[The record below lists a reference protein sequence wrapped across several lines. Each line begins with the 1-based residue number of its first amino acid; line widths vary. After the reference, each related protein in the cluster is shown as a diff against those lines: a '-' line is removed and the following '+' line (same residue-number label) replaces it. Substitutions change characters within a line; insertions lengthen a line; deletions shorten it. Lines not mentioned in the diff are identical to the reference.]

1 MKGTV
6 MSAVSLV
13 TLVACAETGMNVIDN
28 GGFEKFSGGKRVTRW
43 AYGRGWLAAEG
54 VGVDGSRAL
63 VYENS
68 DPEFSSTPRQ
78 NVELEKGRTYAI
90 EADILIDGTL
100 KGPHG
105 NGASVYAEWFDA
117 NNKWLGGVYTD
128 EIKTTDGKWRH
139 VSAMSSAIKTNAVHF
154 SVGLGVTKGCTGKVT
169 FDNVKLARWYNP
181 RLQGLYTSAYR
192 DSTADGEVELFAA
205 LDMTDGKISDY
216 TGQFVWRGA
225 DGRVHTDAPSSMDGE
240 FARLRLNVRD
250 IAMGRSTITFVLF
263 KSNGEIDARREIHFE
278 RVREASHRAVFVD
291 NHCRIRVDGKP
302 FFPIGVYGGVKS
314 MDKLKGIGVNTLM
327 LYGAPGRDT
336 LECARTNG
344 LMVIA
349 GINHV
354 FAGTRLAPKGVM
366 TEQDEKAWLAKYV
379 DKLRFHS
386 ALLAW
391 YTLDELPLT
400 MLARLKDRCELMA
413 QLDPD
418 HPTWVC
424 LNHPH
429 QTRSYLSS
437 FDIAGADPY
446 PVPRDPI
453 VTAADWTRATVRGC
467 AGRRAVWMVPQI
479 FSWASYNR
487 KDGRVPT
494 REEIRNMTWQC
505 IAEGATG
512 LIYFKWGDLSKNG
525 PDTTFDGR
533 LADFASV
540 TTEVAGFIPY
550 VLSDERTPTV
560 SGTNATLCA
569 RAFVNNGRMKLLV
582 VNASCESCSAHL
594 KVDRAGY
601 PAYDAELAPLEV
613 RFVDLTS
620 R

>member
-1 MKGTV
+1 MSV
-6 MSAVSLV
+6 MALSVFAIY
-13 TLVACAETGMNVIDN
+13 AETGVNVVDN
-28 GGFEKFSGGKRVTRW
+28 GDFEKFSAGKRVTRW
-43 AYGRGWLAAEG
+43 TYGRGWHAAADVG
-54 VGVDGSRAL
+54 VGGSRAL

-78 NVELEKGRTYAI
+78 NVTLEIGRTYAI
-90 EADILIDGTL
+90 EADVLIEGTL

-105 NGASVYAEWFDA
+105 KGASVYAEWFDA
-117 NNKWLGGVYTD
+117 SNKCLGGVYTD
-128 EIKTTDGKWRH
+128 EIKTTDGKWQH
-139 VSAMSSAIKTNAVHF
+139 VSAMSSAIKTNAVRF
-154 SVGLGVTKGCTGKVT
+154 SVGLGVAKGCTGKVT

-192 DSTADGEVELFAA
+192 DSAADGEVELFAA
-205 LDMTDGKISDY
+205 LDMTDGKVSDY
-216 TGQFVWRGA
+216 TGHFVWRGA
-225 DGRVHTDAPSSMDGE
+225 DGRIHTDAPSSMNEE

-263 KSNGEIDARREIHFE
+263 KSNGEIDDRKEILFE
-278 RVREASHRAVFVD
+278 RVREAPRRAVFVD
-291 NHCRIRVDGKP
+291 SNYRIRVDGKP
-302 FFPIGVYGGVKS
+302 FFPIGVYGGMKS
-314 MDKLKGIGVNTLM
+314 METLKGIGVNTIM

-336 LECARTNG
+336 MECARTNG
-344 LMVIA
+344 LMVIV
-349 GINHV
+349 GVNHV
-354 FAGTRLAPKGVM
+354 FAGTRLAPKSVK
-366 TEQDEKAWLAKYV
+366 TEADEAAWLAKYI
-379 DKLRFHS
+379 DKLRFHP

-400 MLARLKDRCELMA
+400 MLARLKERRELMA
-413 QLDPD
+413 KLDPD

-424 LNHPH
+424 FNHPH
-429 QTRSYLSS
+429 QTRSYLPS

-446 PVPRDPI
+446 PVPRAPI
-453 VTAADWTRATVRGC
+453 ATAADWTRATVRGC
-467 AGRRAVWMVPQI
+467 GGRRAVWMVPQI

-487 KDGRVPT
+487 RDGRVPT

-512 LIYFKWGDLSKNG
+512 LVYFKWSDLSKNG

-550 VLSDERTPTV
+550 VLSDEPAPAV

-569 RAFVNNGRMKLLV
+569 RAFVNNGRVKVLV
-582 VNASCESCSAHL
+582 VNASREPCSAHI

-601 PAYDAELAPLEV
+601 PAYDADLAPLEV
-613 RFVDLTS
+613 RFVDLTG